1 MTTQKFVKAAMFAA
15 AAVFST
21 VAMADGHGAKPSV
34 GYVTDANGQF
44 VRDANKF
51 CIKTGYW
58 TKELANQECD
68 PDLLPKPPKAA
79 TPAPVVS
86 TKTIT
91 LSTDALFDF
100 DKSVIKPNGK
110 KALDALVGDAK
121 AVSVTKI
128 VIEGHADAIGSDAY
142 NQKLSERRANAVK
155 AYLTEKGVNPQKM
168 ETVGYGESRPVADN
182 KTAAGRAQNR
192 RVNVNITGQK

>member
-1 MTTQKFVKAAMFAA
+1 MSNQKIVVKAALFAA
-15 AAVFST
+15 AAVLST
-21 VAMADGHGAKPSV
+21 TAMAQKPSV
-34 GYVTDANGQF
+34 GYVQDANGQF

-58 TKELANQECD
+58 TKELANHECD
-68 PDLLPKPPKAA
+68 PDLMPKAPAAA
-79 TPAPVVS
+79 TPAAAVS

-100 DKSVIKPNGK
+100 DKAILKPNGK

-121 AVSVTKI
+121 AVTVTKI
-128 VIEGHADAIGSDAY
+128 VIEGHADSIGTDAY
-142 NQKLSERRANAVK
+142 NQKLSERRAQAVK
-155 AYLTEKGVNPQKM
+155 AYLTGKGVNPQKM

-182 KTAAGRAQNR
+182 KTSAGRAQNR

>member
-1 MTTQKFVKAAMFAA
+1 MSNQKIVVKAALFAA
-15 AAVFST
+15 AAVLST
-21 VAMADGHGAKPSV
+21 TAMAQKPSV
-34 GYVTDANGQF
+34 GYVQDANGQF

-58 TKELANQECD
+58 TKELANHECD
-68 PDLLPKPPKAA
+68 PDLMPKPPKAA

-100 DKSVIKPNGK
+100 DKAILKPNGK

-121 AVSVTKI
+121 AVTVTKI
-128 VIEGHADAIGSDAY
+128 VIEGHADSIGTDAY
-142 NQKLSERRANAVK
+142 NQKLSERRAQAVK
-155 AYLTEKGVNPQKM
+155 AYLTGKGVNPQKM

-182 KTAAGRAQNR
+182 KTSAGRAQNR